1 MIKLSELKDD
11 VIIIDENSSIYT
23 VEDVKNDLR
32 YFKDIDKKLHTTKE
46 YHASVDARDMLESAF
61 ECEYDNMYEDW
72 YESILDDITDEDIGR
87 IQAVITTILLR
98 SKDQNIAY
106 YPDEEIEIDISN

>member
-11 VIIIDENSSIYT
+11 VKVMDENLNVYDIEE
-23 VEDVKNDLR
+23 VRNDLR
-32 YFKDIDKKLHTTKE
+32 YFKDKSKKLYTITQ
-46 YHASVDARDMLESAF
+46 YHAQINARDMLESAI
-61 ECEYDNMYEDW
+61 ENEYQNMYEDW
-72 YESILDDITDEDIGR
+72 DENILGDITDEDVGR

-106 YPDEEIEIDISN
+106 YQDEEIKIDISN